1 MLVEFS
7 NLPGNDSVLL
17 EAERQLPG
25 QPGPPW
31 TCALIATHPATGPG
45 QRSIKTNGVQELDKG
60 IGVGLA
66 EGDEANIQSLFMLFQ
81 QG

>member
-1 MLVEFS
+1 M
-7 NLPGNDSVLL
+7 LL

-31 TCALIATHPATGPG
+31 TCALVATVFPATGPG